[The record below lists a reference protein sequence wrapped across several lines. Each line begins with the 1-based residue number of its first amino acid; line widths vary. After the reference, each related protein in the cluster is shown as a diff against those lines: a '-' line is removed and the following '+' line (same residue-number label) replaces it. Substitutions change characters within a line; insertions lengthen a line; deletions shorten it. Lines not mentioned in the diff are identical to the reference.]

1 MTWLTPSTGRCKGGT
16 FTRGMCLVNI
26 LHSLHLLLCE
36 LALALVS
43 VLGSLLAF
51 QKGFPVL
58 V

>member
-1 MTWLTPSTGRCKGGT
+1 MGGA
-16 FTRGMCLVNI
+16 FTRGMYLVNI
-26 LHSLHLLLCE
+26 LHSLNLLLCE
-36 LALALVS
+36 LALALVG

>member
-1 MTWLTPSTGRCKGGT
+1 MS
-16 FTRGMCLVNI
+16 LVNI

-43 VLGSLLAF
+43 ILGSLLAL
-51 QKGFPVL
+51 QKRFPVL